1 MSFKIIQTE
10 LPKIIYDNYIHI
22 LKCIENNTPIK
33 RAIRREIY
41 KWVINEIHEYKN
53 QERCAF
59 ICLII
64 KNMYFTIVSMEH
76 FEPVCNFNLNN
87 EKQNVFPELNVNK
100 IKRYAIKHKIKIDTT
115 TTNAAWFD
123 GYDYYAR
130 IDVLTYCINTINKN
144 IKRKK
149 RVALLRG
156 NNIKQTI
163 SNNNK
168 SNSL

>member
-1 MSFKIIQTE
+1 MSLKIIQTE
-10 LPKIIYDNYIHI
+10 LPKIIYDNCIHI

-41 KWVINEIHEYKN
+41 KWAINEIHEYKN

-64 KNMYFTIVSMEH
+64 KNMYFTIVSMER
-76 FEPVCNFNLNN
+76 FESVCNFNLNN

-115 TTNAAWFD
+115 TTDAAWFD

-130 IDVLTYCINTINKN
+130 IDVLTHCIDTIDKN
-144 IKRKK
+144 VKREK
-149 RVALLRG
+149 AC
-156 NNIKQTI
+156 
-163 SNNNK
+163 
-168 SNSL
+168 

>member
-1 MSFKIIQTE
+1 
-10 LPKIIYDNYIHI
+10 
-22 LKCIENNTPIK
+22 
-33 RAIRREIY
+33 
-41 KWVINEIHEYKN
+41 
-53 QERCAF
+53 
-59 ICLII
+59 
-64 KNMYFTIVSMEH
+64 MYFAIVSIGCPES
-76 FEPVCNFNLNN
+76 VYNFSLNN

>member
-1 MSFKIIQTE
+1 MSLKIIQTE
-10 LPKIIYDNYIHI
+10 LPKIIYDNRIHI

-33 RAIRREIY
+33 RTIRIEIY
-41 KWVINEIHEYKN
+41 KWIINEIHEYKN
-53 QERCAF
+53 QKGYVF
-59 ICLII
+59 MCLII
-64 KNMYFTIVSMEH
+64 RNMYFAIVSMECP
-76 FEPVCNFNLNN
+76 ESVYNFNLNN

-144 IKRKK
+144 IKREK
-149 RVALLRG
+149 RVASPTG
-156 NNIKQTI
+156 KQH
-163 SNNNK
+163 
-168 SNSL
+168 

>member
-1 MSFKIIQTE
+1 MDHSITNTKI
-10 LPKIIYDNYIHI
+10 PDIIYDYKDHI
-22 LKCIENNTPIK
+22 IKCVETNSPIK
-33 RAIRREIY
+33 RTIRKEIY
-41 KWVINEIHEYKN
+41 KWAINKIHEYKN
-53 QERCAF
+53 QKKCAF
-59 ICLII
+59 ICPIL
-64 KNMYFTIVSMEH
+64 KSMYFAIVSIRCPES
-76 FEPVCNFNLNN
+76 VYNFSLNN
-87 EKQNVFPELNVNK
+87 EKQNVFPELNINK
-100 IKRYAIKHKIKIDTT
+100 IICYAVKHKIEIDTI

-130 IDVLTYCINTINKN
+130 IDILTYCINTINKN

>member
-10 LPKIIYDNYIHI
+10 LPKIIYDNCIHI
-22 LKCIENNTPIK
+22 LKCIENNIPIK
-33 RAIRREIY
+33 RTIRKEIY
-41 KWVINEIHEYKN
+41 KWAINEIHEYKN
-53 QERCAF
+53 QKRCVF
-59 ICLII
+59 ICPII
-64 KNMYFTIVSMEH
+64 RSMYFAIVSMECP
-76 FEPVCNFNLNN
+76 ESVYNFNLNN

-130 IDVLTYCINTINKN
+130 IDVLTYCIDTIDKN
-144 IKRKK
+144 IKREK
-149 RVALLRG
+149 RVASLRG

>member
-1 MSFKIIQTE
+1 MSLKIIQTE
-10 LPKIIYDNYIHI
+10 LPKIIYDNCIHI

-53 QERCAF
+53 QKRCAF
-59 ICLII
+59 ICPII
-64 KNMYFTIVSMEH
+64 KSMYFAIISMECP
-76 FEPVCNFNLNN
+76 ESVYNFSLNN

>member
-1 MSFKIIQTE
+1 MSLKIIQTE
-10 LPKIIYDNYIHI
+10 LPKIIYDNCIHI

-53 QERCAF
+53 QERWAF

-64 KNMYFTIVSMEH
+64 KSMYFTIVSMER
-76 FEPVCNFNLNN
+76 FESVCNFNLNN
-87 EKQNVFPELNVNK
+87 KKQNVFPELNVNK

-123 GYDYYAR
+123 GFDYYAR
-130 IDVLTYCINTINKN
+130 IDVLTYCIDTIDKN
-144 IKRKK
+144 VKRKK
-149 RVALLRG
+149 RVDSSTG
-156 NNIKQTI
+156 EQH
-163 SNNNK
+163 
-168 SNSL
+168 

>member
-1 MSFKIIQTE
+1 MDHSITNTKI
-10 LPKIIYDNYIHI
+10 PDIIYDYKDHI
-22 LKCIENNTPIK
+22 IKCVETNSPIK
-33 RAIRREIY
+33 RTIRKEIY
-41 KWVINEIHEYKN
+41 KWAINEIHEYKN

-64 KNMYFTIVSMEH
+64 KNMYFTIVSMERL
-76 FEPVCNFNLNN
+76 ESVCNFNLNN

-115 TTNAAWFD
+115 TTDAAWFD

-149 RVALLRG
+149 RVDSSTG
-156 NNIKQTI
+156 EQH
-163 SNNNK
+163 
-168 SNSL
+168 